1 MEIFTSSKCLHCRD
15 LRKTERKSPIYSW
28 NGELVSPNDSINDRI
43 KSRSPY
49 HITNLTSNHK
59 PEKKVINDHKENHEE
74 GQLLILNMLKR
85 KPKK

>member
-1 MEIFTSSKCLHCRD
+1 
-15 LRKTERKSPIYSW
+15 
-28 NGELVSPNDSINDRI
+28 VSPNDSINDRI